1 MYTPSEPVTKKMEE
15 LGVEVPLNEYQRE
28 RTGVDFELQIGL
40 ADQAKLIRLALKE
53 EVPQHP
59 YQVSVKRYAGGC
71 SVRGTLKSPRVS
83 QTAAEIDL
91 VVDIED
97 FFQQQKLIR
106 EVGGDP
112 DGRFVSK
119 NHFVN
124 SRKIEFEGGF
134 VFLSINHA

>member
-1 MYTPSEPVTKKMEE
+1 MYTPSETVTKKMEE

-28 RTGVDFELQIGL
+28 RTGVNFELQIGL

-53 EVPQHP
+53 EVPNHP

-71 SVRGTLKSPRVS
+71 SVRGKLKNPRVHQS
-83 QTAAEIDL
+83 TEEVSS

-97 FFQQQKLIR
+97 FFQQQELVR

-119 NHFVN
+119 NHLLN
-124 SRKIEFEGGF
+124 GRKVEFEGGF
-134 VFLSINHA
+134 VFLSINNR

>member
-1 MYTPSEPVTKKMEE
+1 MYTPSETVTKKMEE

-53 EVPQHP
+53 EVPNHP

-71 SVRGTLKSPRVS
+71 SVRGTLKSPRKYQTDEEVS
-83 QTAAEIDL
+83 S
-91 VVDIED
+91 VD
-97 FFQQQKLIR
+97 FFQQQKLVR

-119 NHFVN
+119 NHFMN
-124 SRKIEFEGGF
+124 GRKIEFEGGF
-134 VFLSINHA
+134 VFLGINNR

>member
-1 MYTPSEPVTKKMEE
+1 MYTPSETITKKMEE

-71 SVRGTLKSPRVS
+71 SVRGKLKNPRVS

-124 SRKIEFEGGF
+124 GRKIEFEGGF

>member
-1 MYTPSEPVTKKMEE
+1 MYTPSETVTKKMEE

-59 YQVSVKRYAGGC
+59 YQVSVERYAGGC
-71 SVRGTLKSPRVS
+71 SVRGTLKSPRKYQTDEEVS
-83 QTAAEIDL
+83 S
-91 VVDIED
+91 VVDIKD
-97 FFQQQKLIR
+97 FFQQQKLVR

-119 NHFVN
+119 NHFMN
-124 SRKIEFEGGF
+124 GRKIEFEGGF
-134 VFLSINHA
+134 VFLGINNR

>member
-1 MYTPSEPVTKKMEE
+1 MYQPSETVTKKMEE
-15 LGVEVPLNEYQRE
+15 LGTEVPLNEYQRE

-53 EVPQHP
+53 EVPNHP

-71 SVRGTLKSPRVS
+71 SVRGTLKSPRKYQTDEEVS
-83 QTAAEIDL
+83 S
-91 VVDIED
+91 VVDIKD
-97 FFQQQKLIR
+97 FFQQQKLVR

-119 NHFVN
+119 NHFMN
-124 SRKIEFEGGF
+124 GRKIEFEGGF
-134 VFLSINHA
+134 VFLGINNR

>member
-1 MYTPSEPVTKKMEE
+1 MEE

-53 EVPQHP
+53 EVPNHP

-71 SVRGTLKSPRVS
+71 SVRGTLKSPRKYQTDEEVS
-83 QTAAEIDL
+83 S
-91 VVDIED
+91 VVDIKD
-97 FFQQQKLIR
+97 FFQQQKLVR

-119 NHFVN
+119 NHFMN
-124 SRKIEFEGGF
+124 GRKIEFEGGY
-134 VFLSINHA
+134 VFLGINNR

>member
-1 MYTPSEPVTKKMEE
+1 MYQPSETVTKKMEE
-15 LGVEVPLNEYQRE
+15 LGTEVPLNEYQRE

-71 SVRGTLKSPRVS
+71 SVRGTLKSPRKYQTDEEVS
-83 QTAAEIDL
+83 S
-91 VVDIED
+91 VVDIKD
-97 FFQQQKLIR
+97 FFQQQKLVR

-119 NHFVN
+119 NHFMN
-124 SRKIEFEGGF
+124 GRKIEFEGGF
-134 VFLSINHA
+134 VFLGINNR

>member
-1 MYTPSEPVTKKMEE
+1 MYQPSETIIKKIEE

-53 EVPQHP
+53 EVPNHP

-71 SVRGTLKSPRVS
+71 SVHGKLKSPRVS

-97 FFQQQKLIR
+97 FFQQQKLVR

-119 NHFVN
+119 NHFMN
-124 SRKIEFEGGF
+124 DLKIKFEGGF
-134 VFLSINHA
+134 VFLAINNR

>member
-1 MYTPSEPVTKKMEE
+1 MYTPSETVTKKMEE

-71 SVRGTLKSPRVS
+71 SVRGTLKSPRKYQTDEEVS
-83 QTAAEIDL
+83 S
-91 VVDIED
+91 VVDIKD
-97 FFQQQKLIR
+97 FFQQQKLVR

-112 DGRFVSK
+112 AGRFVSK
-119 NHFVN
+119 NHFMN
-124 SRKIEFEGGF
+124 GRKIEFEGGF
-134 VFLSINHA
+134 VFLGINNR

>member
-1 MYTPSEPVTKKMEE
+1 MYQPSETIIKKIEE

-28 RTGVDFELQIGL
+28 RTGVDFALQIGL

-53 EVPQHP
+53 EVPNHP
-59 YQVSVKRYAGGC
+59 YQVSVKRYAGGS
-71 SVRGTLKSPRVS
+71 SVHGKLKSPRVS

-91 VVDIED
+91 VVDIEN
-97 FFQQQKLIR
+97 FFQQQKLVR

-119 NHFVN
+119 NHFMN
-124 SRKIEFEGGF
+124 DLKIKFEGGF
-134 VFLSINHA
+134 VFLAINNR

>member
-1 MYTPSEPVTKKMEE
+1 MEE
-15 LGVEVPLNEYQRE
+15 LGTEVPLNEYQRE

-53 EVPQHP
+53 EVPNHP

-71 SVRGTLKSPRVS
+71 SVRGTLKSPRKYQTDEEVS
-83 QTAAEIDL
+83 S
-91 VVDIED
+91 VVDIKD
-97 FFQQQKLIR
+97 FFQQQKLVR

-119 NHFVN
+119 NHFMN
-124 SRKIEFEGGF
+124 GRKIEFEGGF
-134 VFLSINHA
+134 VFLGINNR

>member
-1 MYTPSEPVTKKMEE
+1 MYQPSETIIKKIEE

-28 RTGVDFELQIGL
+28 RTGVDFALQIGL

-53 EVPQHP
+53 EVPNHP
-59 YQVSVKRYAGGC
+59 YQVSVKRYAGGS
-71 SVRGTLKSPRVS
+71 SVHGKLKSPRVS

-97 FFQQQKLIR
+97 FFQQQKLVR

-112 DGRFVSK
+112 DGTFRSK
-119 NHFVN
+119 NHFMN
-124 SRKIEFEGGF
+124 GRKVEFEGGF
-134 VFLSINHA
+134 VFLGINH

>member
-1 MYTPSEPVTKKMEE
+1 MYQPSETIIKKIEE

-53 EVPQHP
+53 EVPNHP

-71 SVRGTLKSPRVS
+71 SVHGKLKSPRVS

-91 VVDIED
+91 VVDIEN
-97 FFQQQKLIR
+97 FFQQQKLVR

-119 NHFVN
+119 NHFMN
-124 SRKIEFEGGF
+124 DLKIKFEGGF
-134 VFLSINHA
+134 VFLAINNR